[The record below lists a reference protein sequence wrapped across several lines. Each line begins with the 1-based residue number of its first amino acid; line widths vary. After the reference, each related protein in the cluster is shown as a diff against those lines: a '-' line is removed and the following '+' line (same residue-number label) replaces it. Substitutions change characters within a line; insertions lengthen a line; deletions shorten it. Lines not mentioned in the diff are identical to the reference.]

1 MSAEGAVVRPQ
12 DLPEFSGDLAH
23 CDACEWPDADT
34 AYVPPFDG
42 AWTGLDAVRRDRL
55 NSGKHQPLCAYLKRT
70 CGRCRFE
77 WAERLVGQ

>member
-34 AYVPPFDG
+34 AYVLPFEG
-42 AWTGLDAVRRDRL
+42 AWTGPGRRPQGPAELGEAPAAVRL
-55 NSGKHQPLCAYLKRT
+55 SEAHL
-70 CGRCRFE
+70 
-77 WAERLVGQ
+77 